1 MFSKKV
7 DKWRMNKSD
16 QDKTD
21 VDGQSKRYRAA
32 IDKNTSVEVIKDKE
46 IIYWVIKKDLGDYD
60 VSINAS
66 EAPIANL
73 YSKEPEPFE
82 SCIADKAILDKEL
95 FPVASAMKN
104 VFDVTAVELDKIALI
119 IGSGESD
126 YVTVDETDLK
136 NMRVEPTLFGLED
149 FVEKNKDGILGLGIR
164 EFEPERGNL
173 TFFKAKLMRPNK
185 NIIFIEVV
193 VSSSLQ
199 QRGFFIQK
207 EHSWL
212 GLQKYI
218 VIKTTQIDDEKV
230 LAFLQEID
238 INWELIFLR
247 RSLAINDWIEIEC
260 ERNAGALKQY
270 LRFNYPILGYMDVQ
284 NIVKVVEANHLNFKV
299 ASRMAEVLN
308 KQKKETLQDNS
319 IDVSY
324 QPLAMAEIVAA
335 ARLAAAYHGERKNIK
350 HDPDVRVEDV
360 IRYEKIL
367 ASL

>member
-1 MFSKKV
+1 MV
-7 DKWRMNKSD
+7 
-16 QDKTD
+16 
-21 VDGQSKRYRAA
+21 
-32 IDKNTSVEVIKDKE
+32 
-46 IIYWVIKKDLGDYD
+46 KKDLGDYE

-66 EAPIANL
+66 EAPIANI

-82 SCIADKAILDKEL
+82 SCIADRAILEKEL
-95 FPVASAMKN
+95 FPVATAMKN
-104 VFDVTAVELDKIALI
+104 VFDINAVELDKISLI
-119 IGSGESD
+119 IGSNDTD

-149 FVEKNKDGILGLGIR
+149 FVEKNKDGVLGLGIR

-185 NIIFIEVV
+185 NIIFIELL

-218 VIKTTQIDDEKV
+218 IIKTTQIDDEKV

-238 INWELIFLR
+238 INWEVIFLR
-247 RSLAINDWIEIEC
+247 RSLAINDWLEIEC
-260 ERNAGALKQY
+260 ERNSGALKAY

-284 NIVKVVEANHLNFKV
+284 NIVKVVEANQLNFKI

-308 KQKKETLQDNS
+308 KQKKETTTDNN

-324 QPLAMAEIVAA
+324 QPLTMAEIVAA
-335 ARLAAAYHGERKNIK
+335 ARLAAAYHGERKHIK
-350 HDPDVRVEDV
+350 YDADVRVEDV
-360 IRYEKIL
+360 VRYEKIL
-367 ASL
+367 ANL